1 MEVAKFSRVGF
12 ILSAAGAAVGL
23 GNIWKF
29 PYITGEYGGGAF
41 VLVYLVTILFI
52 GVSLLVA
59 EMLIGKKGGE
69 DAVTSFEILAPSAKW
84 AWAKAGFLFSIGLI
98 IMTFYSVVIGWIF
111 YYLYVSVTGLPT
123 TLPEAEGIFN
133 TLYGQSPFLQMGLHT
148 ISVILVALVLLRG
161 IKSGI
166 ERVNVILVPLLIMI
180 LLGLMVYSMQFE
192 GFEKS
197 LAFMF
202 VPDFSKLNGEAIIRA
217 VGHSFFTLSIG
228 IGAIMAYSASL
239 SKHTNIFK
247 AGLWVVFL
255 DTFIAIIAGI
265 VIFAF
270 LFQFGGE
277 PAKGPGLVFMAL
289 PVIFAKLGTI
299 GTVIALIF
307 FLGMAFAGLTSAI
320 SLVEPTVMY
329 LERRWGWVKKSAVFW
344 SSFVY
349 FAVGILV
356 ILSISDGSKEY
367 LTFGTKSLFDV
378 LEFAVDSFLMPLGGI
393 LIALFVGFAMKRDD
407 VEAVL
412 LGHMGNRVFK
422 VWYFSIRFVAPLAV
436 LFLAYNAI
444 AM

>member
-1 MEVAKFSRVGF
+1 MQVAKFSRIGF

-52 GVSLLVA
+52 GVSLLIA

-69 DAVTSFEILAPSAKW
+69 DAVGSFEVLAPSAKW

-111 YYLYVSVTGLPT
+111 YYLYVALTGLPT

-133 TLYGQSPFLQMGLHT
+133 ALYGQSPFLQMGLHAL
-148 ISVILVALVLLRG
+148 SVVFVALVLFRG

-166 ERVNVILVPLLIMI
+166 ERVNIILVPLLIMI
-180 LLGLMVYSMQFE
+180 LLGLMIYSMQFD

-202 VPDFSKLNGEAIIRA
+202 VPDFSKLDGEAVIRA
-217 VGHSFFTLSIG
+217 VGHSFFTLT
-228 IGAIMAYSASL
+228 IGAGSIMAYSAAL
-239 SKHTNIFK
+239 PKDTNIFK
-247 AGLWVVFL
+247 AGLWVAFL

-265 VIFAF
+265 VIFSF
-270 LFQFGGE
+270 LFQFDGE

-329 LERRWGWVKKSAVFW
+329 LERRWGLAKRSAVFW

-349 FAVGILV
+349 FAVGVLV
-356 ILSISDGSKEY
+356 ILSISEGYKEY
-367 LTFGTKSLFDV
+367 LTFGSKSLFDV

-393 LIALFVGFAMKRDD
+393 LIALFVGYAMKKDD
-407 VEAVL
+407 VESVL
-412 LGHMGNRVFK
+412 LGQMGHTIFK

-436 LFLAYNAI
+436 LFLAYHALFI
-444 AM
+444 